1 MTATI
6 LSGISCTRIHWAEL
20 DSVQESPQGVYSHRS
35 LILARVKP
43 GLRSYSP
50 DTCSWI
56 NANPFRPY
64 ATNRTE
70 WGIYFSALSCCR
82 KAQTILSLG
91 TINNTAW

>member
-20 DSVQESPQGVYSHRS
+20 DSVLESPHVVYSRWP
-35 LILARVKP
+35 LVIDRVKP
-43 GLRSYSP
+43 GVRSYSS

-56 NANPFRPY
+56 NANPFRPH